1 MMDQKY
7 EIVRRIMLATNK
19 IDGVYYLFGKK
30 CGINENTLAFLY
42 ALADGK
48 PHSQKEISDEWII
61 PRTTINSIVKTM
73 LARGFIQFCSKH
85 HTKEKAIVLTENG
98 KEYADKYLTDIYLAE
113 EKAISRTLQKFKP
126 EFVSALEAFSDCL
139 HEEFQEIFQYEKE
152 QIKHEQF

>member
-1 MMDQKY
+1 MDQKY

-73 LARGFIQFCSKH
+73 LARGSIQFCSEH
-85 HTKEKAIVLTENG
+85 HTKEKAIVLTETG
-98 KEYADKYLTDIYLAE
+98 KEYADTYLTDIYLAE